1 MSISSTYGP
10 ETRLALYVQGIAT
23 AILALAAAGV
33 ILATVAAAFGLLPW
47 LSLPLTFGD
56 TVYPQAGVAIQA
68 GFAALLLLLLAFIPS
83 AARVMRLE
91 ATHRDFSICMSDVA
105 DAYAA
110 CHRADRA
117 GAFTLASEFDSVKE
131 RIAFLRQHPDLG
143 NLEPDVL
150 EAAAQMSHTSREI
163 AEIYSDENVAR
174 ARSFLRER
182 MEEIETFR
190 DRISEANTQC
200 HELHRYLDQVE
211 IEEDINASQLKRL
224 EDQFGETLSKLG
236 FSRVSSRPAPNVV
249 SMPSAT
255 AAE

>member
-1 MSISSTYGP
+1 MTNSSAYGP
-10 ETRLALYVQGIAT
+10 ETRIISLLQGLAT
-23 AILALAAAGV
+23 AILAVAAFALV
-33 ILATVAAAFGLLPW
+33 VATVAAALGLLPW
-47 LSLPLTFGD
+47 LTLPVSFGE
-56 TVYPQAGVAIQA
+56 TVYTQAGIVIQT
-68 GFAALLLLLLAFIPS
+68 GAAVLLLVLLTFIPS

-174 ARSFLRER
+174 ARTFLRER

-190 DRISEANTQC
+190 DRIGQANTQS
-200 HELHRYLDQVE
+200 HELHRYLEQVE
-211 IEEDINASQLKRL
+211 LEEDINASQLQRL
-224 EDQFGETLSKLG
+224 EEQFGETLTKLG
-236 FSRVSSRPAPNVV
+236 FRRVASRPAGNVV
-249 SMPSAT
+249 AMPSAT